1 LRIQLAK
8 RHACSIDTSRL
19 KICLLAGYVWLFLY
33 MCNGFWL
40 KYYIGV
46 LSCLHLQISRETINV
61 CKEYFRDDLTKA
73 DWQLV
78 VELKK
83 LLDIM

>member
-1 LRIQLAK
+1 
-8 RHACSIDTSRL
+8 
-19 KICLLAGYVWLFLY
+19 

-40 KYYIGV
+40 KNYIGV

-61 CKEYFRDDLTKA
+61 CKEYFRDDLTEA

-78 VELKK
+78 VELEK